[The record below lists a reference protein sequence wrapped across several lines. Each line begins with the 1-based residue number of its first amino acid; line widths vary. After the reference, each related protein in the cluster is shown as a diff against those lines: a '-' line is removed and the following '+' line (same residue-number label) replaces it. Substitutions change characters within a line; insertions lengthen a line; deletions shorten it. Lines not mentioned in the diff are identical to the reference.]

1 MGLMSGEGKKKPVK
15 KRHIEHFLQVDC
27 VRWFR
32 DNYPNYIIFSTNN
45 ECTRGKQYWKDSGML
60 VGVSDLVIVL
70 PNNVLWIELKS
81 DVGRQ
86 RPDQKHFE
94 DKINGLGFEYYVCR
108 TIDEFKNFINYHINN

>member
-1 MGLMSGEGKKKPVK
+1 MGLIGKPIKKKPVK
-15 KRHIEHFLQVDC
+15 KRHIEHDLQVNC

-60 VGVSDLVIVL
+60 VGVSDLVIVV

-81 DVGRQ
+81 DTGRQ

-94 DKINGLGFEYYVCR
+94 DKVKGLGFEYYVCR
-108 TIDEFKNFINYHINN
+108 SIDEFKQIIKQEFE